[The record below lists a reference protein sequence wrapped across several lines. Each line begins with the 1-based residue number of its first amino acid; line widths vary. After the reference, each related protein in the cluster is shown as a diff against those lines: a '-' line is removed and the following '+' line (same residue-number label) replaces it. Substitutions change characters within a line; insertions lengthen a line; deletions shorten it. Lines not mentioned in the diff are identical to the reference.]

1 MTGTGDFLTTQP
13 KAALVAFCLAASEP
27 LEEDAVA
34 YPVCRWGTWQFVRF
48 RSLLMYITNK
58 CWSWDSNSSLS
69 KLRVCVLGHDSP
81 WRSAWQSVSAQK
93 AEAVIKML
101 AVVMVYHAWYL
112 WSIHSGCSKHLI
124 ELGTLSVWER
134 RVAHAN
140 SLSIGERKPGKDE
153 QFAFRYRVL
162 AWIPQV
168 PFAFL
173 VSTNSQ
179 CQPLCSLSLT
189 FAYVNENKRGVLK

>member
-1 MTGTGDFLTTQP
+1 MGSFLIRQS
-13 KAALVAFCLAASEP
+13 KAALVAFRLAASEP
-27 LEEDAVA
+27 LEGDAVA

-81 WRSAWQSVSAQK
+81 WRSAWQSVNAQK
-93 AEAVIKML
+93 AEAAIKML

-134 RVAHAN
+134 GVAHAN
-140 SLSIGERKPGKDE
+140 SLSIGERSQGKLSNLPSGTE
-153 QFAFRYRVL
+153 SWRESHR
-162 AWIPQV
+162 
-168 PFAFL
+168 
-173 VSTNSQ
+173 
-179 CQPLCSLSLT
+179 SLLPS
-189 FAYVNENKRGVLK
+189 

>member
-1 MTGTGDFLTTQP
+1 MR
-13 KAALVAFCLAASEP
+13 KEP
-27 LEEDAVA
+27 GSLWEF
-34 YPVCRWGTWQFVRF
+34 W
-48 RSLLMYITNK
+48 SLLMYITNK

-81 WRSAWQSVSAQK
+81 WHSAWQSVSAQK
-93 AEAVIKML
+93 AKAVIKML

-134 RVAHAN
+134 GVAHAN
-140 SLSIGERKPGKDE
+140 SLSIGERKPGKAE

-162 AWIPQV
+162 AWILQL

-179 CQPLCSLSLT
+179 CQSLYSLT
-189 FAYVNENKRGVLK
+189 LTSAYVNENQRGVFLNDFFIL